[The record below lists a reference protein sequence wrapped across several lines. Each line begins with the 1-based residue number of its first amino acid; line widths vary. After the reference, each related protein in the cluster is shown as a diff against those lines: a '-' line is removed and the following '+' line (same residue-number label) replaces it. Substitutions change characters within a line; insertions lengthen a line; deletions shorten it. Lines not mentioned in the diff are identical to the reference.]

1 MNPAQRKLFKDA
13 NCHKVDLEGENAKHW
28 QELIR
33 VTASRKTM
41 IDYLTEFC
49 GRSYDYTY
57 YPYVW
62 NVKAYADLDLDAF
75 REWLKTSEDH
85 SFDVEDAEKR
95 GFIEKAYKEYAND
108 LFDWGIENA
117 RENVLEDD
125 GYHFTRFSDEMHK
138 WEGGFVGRSGGY
150 FTFLE
155 VRGVSLPGRSRSDV
169 EENLTDTF
177 EEMDRLELFKWCM
190 LFVEMDICM
199 TNKCAEVNVQD
210 SAFWM
215 LARRVES
222 MYEDNMVGKW
232 EVIEVDAPKG
242 YYRVRNTVTEEE
254 SMLGTK
260 EECEQIVKLAEAG
273 ELLGSFGLK
282 KR

>member
-13 NCHKVDLEGENAKHW
+13 NCYKVDLEGENAKHW

-41 IDYLTEFC
+41 TDYLTDFC

-62 NVKAYADLDLDAF
+62 NVKAYPDLDLDDF

-85 SFDVEDAEKR
+85 SFETEDAEKR
-95 GFIEKAYKEYAND
+95 GFIEKAYEACKDD
-108 LFDWGIENA
+108 LFQWGLESA
-117 RENVLEDD
+117 ASSVLRDD
-125 GYHFTRFSDEMHK
+125 VHRCTRFSDEMHK

-150 FTFLE
+150 FTFTQ
-155 VRGVSLPGRSRSDV
+155 VRGVSLPGRYKYEV
-169 EENLTDTF
+169 EEDLTDTF

-199 TNKCAEVNVQD
+199 TSKAAEDEVQYQ
-210 SAFWM
+210 AFWQ
-215 LARRVES
+215 LARRIED
-222 MYEDNMVGKW
+222 MYEDNMVGRW
-232 EVIEVDAPKG
+232 EVIEVDKPKG

-260 EECEQIVKLAEAG
+260 EECQEIVRLAEAG